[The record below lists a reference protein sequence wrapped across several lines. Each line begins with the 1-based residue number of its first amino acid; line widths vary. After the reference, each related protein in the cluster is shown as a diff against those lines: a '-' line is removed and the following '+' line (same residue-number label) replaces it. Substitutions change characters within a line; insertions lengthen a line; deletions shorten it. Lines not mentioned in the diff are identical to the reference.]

1 MSGFVLINSAGCNGP
16 DHRVLEHAKTY
27 LFGLPCTELLSYFDQ
42 QTRQRIEK
50 RTGPNLISDYS
61 LH

>member
-1 MSGFVLINSAGCNGP
+1 MSGFVLIMLLAMVPIIGFLSMQ
-16 DHRVLEHAKTY
+16 KTY